1 MAISEST
8 LAKHFGPKIIIA
20 LALVIKDEINVLRVN
35 AGLPERTNQQVLDA
49 INTKLEAIP
58 DYDWMNENTWIK
70 PTSDQQEINKGN
82 KKLKQEQLKTSIIN

>member
-58 DYDWMNENTWIK
+58 DYDWMNENT
-70 PTSDQQEINKGN
+70 
-82 KKLKQEQLKTSIIN
+82 